1 MRTKL
6 VSLKAPLREGS
17 RREEESVL
25 GGAERKGFVVF
36 TWRFLEAGMEF
47 RGVGWARHLVEGVS
61 GLRMSDEF
69 LKGEGLREG

>member
-1 MRTKL
+1 M
-6 VSLKAPLREGS
+6 VSLKAGALGRGN

-25 GGAERKGFVVF
+25 GGAEREVFVVF

-47 RGVGWARHLVEGVS
+47 RGVGWARHLDEGVS

-69 LKGEGLREG
+69 LEGKGLRAG